1 MSARDAGPVAAIV
14 PNEAPAENDVGW
26 VRSCNCGRSAGP
38 LQWSVPAGPR
48 PAAPT
53 WWVQSLPRCHRTIS
67 TCTLD
72 KRGGL
77 SSRLHENRSV
87 GIVDTAT
94 GQEVLAH
101 DLELMAQRYVT
112 VHLAES
118 AFKGISGLLED
129 WILGLARLWLAAYPK
144 QLVAAYN
151 EVVAVLRRAEGCDAN
166 QASDSSSTPP

>member
-1 MSARDAGPVAAIV
+1 VVSPRRSPAGRADLVGPVSPTV
-14 PNEAPAENDVGW
+14 PQDYFYLHTRQAWRV
-26 VRSCNCGRSAGP
+26 
-38 LQWSVPAGPR
+38 
-48 PAAPT
+48 
-53 WWVQSLPRCHRTIS
+53 VQQIA
-67 TCTLD
+67 
-72 KRGGL
+72 
-77 SSRLHENRSV
+77 HENRSV